1 MVGFLMRK
9 ELERSC
15 ACDGVYVQ
23 EKHFQDRNRS
33 PRRWGGAT
41 LSTVWPTAADRK
53 TPRLAEAGKSME
65 SVKARRV
72 IRVCVDQPTRL
83 ANPLIGAVHWS
94 EQMRRRNELA
104 LLPKLPLLIT
114 ESAGEFDA
122 LRDAFEQEIK
132 PRGIIEQMYVHDIS
146 AIVWEILRM
155 RRCKVV
161 IINSAFRS
169 ALQDLLVQLLK
180 QPGQQDFHVK
190 DKAQTLAQG
199 WFTDKEAH
207 KQVLETLSRFELDET
222 AIEAE
227 AIRKSSA
234 DLELLDRMLTSLE
247 SRRDK
252 ALGRVAE
259 YRASLAHQ
267 LRQSADRI
275 IDGKGILRLED
286 ASSNSST
293 AA

>member
-1 MVGFLMRK
+1 
-9 ELERSC
+9 
-15 ACDGVYVQ
+15 
-23 EKHFQDRNRS
+23 
-33 PRRWGGAT
+33 
-41 LSTVWPTAADRK
+41 
-53 TPRLAEAGKSME
+53 
-65 SVKARRV
+65 
-72 IRVCVDQPTRL
+72 
-83 ANPLIGAVHWS
+83 
-94 EQMRRRNELA
+94 MRRRNELA

-114 ESAGEFDA
+114 ESADEFDA

-146 AIVWEILRM
+146 AIVWEILRL

-169 ALQDLLVQLLK
+169 ALQVLLMQLLK
-180 QPGQQDFHVK
+180 QPGQQNFHVH
-190 DKAQTLAQG
+190 DKAQALAQG

-207 KQVLETLSRFELDET
+207 KQVLEILSRFELDET

-252 ALGRVAE
+252 ALGSVAE

-275 IDGKGILRLED
+275 IDGKGVLRLED
-286 ASSNSST
+286 ASSKSPT